1 MIYSIKCKNFYSF
14 ADEYLLNFE
23 VNDKAP
29 NNNGY
34 FITPNGK
41 RLSKVGV
48 VIGPNASGKT
58 NLLKVLPFLKWLII
72 DSFNSNPNSSIPFKP
87 FLFRQSVKTPTELG
101 VTFEL
106 NNNIYIYEFTLN
118 EERILKERLLLRSKT
133 RERETNKMLFSRAW
147 DDKNSIYIF
156 SAGPFNLPF
165 EFVGLL
171 RSNASIVSTA
181 LRLNHKTSQEIGE
194 YWNKIATNVVE
205 AGWIG
210 DKLLPNS
217 NIDLFEALN
226 FYGDNTEI
234 KNKAEEILSR
244 FDLGF
249 NAFNIIKEKRDETI
263 SINVQVSHR
272 FNNKEYLLPFQYE
285 SAGTKQLFVIL
296 KTILQV
302 LLFGGVAVL
311 DELDV
316 NLHPEMIIALYD
328 LIINPDTNP
337 NNAQIIFS
345 THSHRILNELD
356 KYQIFLV
363 EKDKNGSSNT
373 WRLDDVKGVR
383 ADDNYYMK
391 YISGAYGATPKI
403 N

>member
-34 FITPNGK
+34 FTSPNGK
-41 RLSKVGV
+41 KLSKVAV
-48 VIGPNASGKT
+48 VIGANASGKT
-58 NLLKVLPFLKWLII
+58 NLLKILPFLKWLIT
-72 DSFNSNPNSSIPFKP
+72 DSFNSNPISPIPIKP
-87 FLFRQSVKTPTELG
+87 FLFRKNQQEPSEVSV
-101 VTFEL
+101 VFEL
-106 NNNIYIYEFTLN
+106 DKQVYIYEFSLN
-118 EERILKERLLLRSKT
+118 EQRILEERLLIRTKT
-133 RERETNKMLFSRAW
+133 EKRETNKTLFSRKW
-147 DDKNSIYIF
+147 NNKTNQYVF
-156 SAGPFNLPF
+156 SEGLFGLPK
-165 EFVGLL
+165 EFSNLL
-171 RSNASIVSTA
+171 RANASIVSTA
-181 LRLNHKTSQEIGE
+181 LRLNHKTSQEIGA

-217 NIDLFEALN
+217 NIDLFDALN

-249 NAFNIIKEKRDETI
+249 NAFNIIKEKQGDGI

-272 FNNKEYLLPFQYE
+272 FNNTEYLLPFQYE

-328 LIINPDTNP
+328 LFINPETNP
-337 NNAQIIFS
+337 TNAQILFS

-363 EKDKNGSSNT
+363 EKDQNGSSNA
-373 WRLDDVKGVR
+373 WRLDEVKGVR

-391 YISGAYGATPKI
+391 YITGAYGATPKI
-403 N
+403 S